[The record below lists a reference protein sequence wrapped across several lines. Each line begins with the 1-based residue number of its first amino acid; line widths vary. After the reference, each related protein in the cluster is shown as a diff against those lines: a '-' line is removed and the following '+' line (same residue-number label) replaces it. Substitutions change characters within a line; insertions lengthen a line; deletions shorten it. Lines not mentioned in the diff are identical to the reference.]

1 MNMFYDNL
9 VTQMGIS
16 PAVAEHVKSAEAGL
30 LELYAHCG
38 DIAAYNQ
45 LKVLQAMQACRLSD
59 AHFADST
66 GYGYHDIGR
75 QALED
80 IFSSIFKA
88 EAALVRPQ
96 LISGTHAL
104 AAALFGN
111 LRPGDVLLS
120 PVGAPYD
127 TLESVIGIRP
137 TSGSL
142 AEYGVEYRQ
151 VDLTPE
157 GGFDYKGIEKA
168 LRGTSSTINNCNKSV
183 DFAECQSDILQKNSA
198 IKMVTIQRSKGYAW
212 RPSFTIEEIRQ
223 LIMFIRTISPHT
235 IILVDNC
242 YGEFVEIKEPIE
254 IGADIAAGS
263 LIKNPGGG
271 IAPGGGYV
279 VGAAKYVEAA
289 AERLT
294 APGLGSAVGPT
305 LGMTRTL
312 LQGLFLAPQTVEA
325 CIKGAILAA
334 AVFERLGYDVN
345 PLPAAA
351 RTDIVQAIRLGDP
364 KKVLAYCKGIQRAA
378 PVDSYVVPEA
388 APMPGYADGV
398 VMAGG
403 TFVQGSSIELSA
415 DAPLRPPYIVYHQGG
430 LTVPHAKAGVVF
442 ALDGLYREGML
453 HI

>member
-1 MNMFYDNL
+1 MYYDYL
-9 VTQMGIS
+9 VNQLDIS
-16 PAVAEHVKSAEAGL
+16 PVVAEYVKSAEAGL
-30 LELYAHCG
+30 LQSFAQVAQ
-38 DIAAYNQ
+38 IAAYNQ
-45 LKVLQAMQACRLSD
+45 LKVLHAMQSNRLSD

-66 GYGYHDIGR
+66 GYGYGDVGR

-80 IFSSIFKA
+80 IYSSIFKA

-120 PVGAPYD
+120 PVGKPYD

-151 VDLTPE
+151 VELTPE
-157 GGFDYKGIEKA
+157 GGFDYEKIKNT
-168 LRGTSSTINNCNKSV
+168 LTTGPSTTKNENKSV
-183 DFAECQSDILQKNSA
+183 NISECQSSNNEKNSA
-198 IKMVTIQRSKGYAW
+198 IEMVAIQRSKGYAW
-212 RPSFTIEEIRQ
+212 RTSFSVEEIRK
-223 LIMFIRTISPHT
+223 LITFIRTISPHT

-242 YGEFVEIKEPIE
+242 YGEFVEEAEPIE
-254 IGADIAAGS
+254 AGADIVAGS

-271 IAPGGGYV
+271 IAPGGGYI
-279 VGAAKYVEAA
+279 VGKAKYVEAA

-305 LGMTRTL
+305 FGMARQL
-312 LQGLFLAPQTVEA
+312 LQGVFLAPQTVGA
-325 CIKGAILAA
+325 CVMGAILTA
-334 AVFERLGYDVN
+334 AVFEGLGYEVN
-345 PLPAAA
+345 PLPGEA
-351 RTDIVQAIRLGDP
+351 RSDIVQAIKLGDP

-378 PVDSYVVPEA
+378 PVDSYVVPEV
-388 APMPGYADGV
+388 APMPGYGDGV

-403 TFVQGSSIELSA
+403 TFIQGSSIELSA

-430 LTVPHAKAGVVF
+430 LTQAHAKAGVVF
-442 ALDGLYREGML
+442 ALDELYKAGLVKL
-453 HI
+453 

>member
-1 MNMFYDNL
+1 MYYDYL
-9 VTQMGIS
+9 VNQVGIS
-16 PAVAEHVKSAEAGL
+16 LVVADCIKTVEAELTKPYARAAELAG
-30 LELYAHCG
+30 
-38 DIAAYNQ
+38 INQ
-45 LKVLQAMQACRLSD
+45 LKVLHAMQDCRLSD

-80 IFSSIFKA
+80 IFSAIFKA

-120 PVGAPYD
+120 PVGRPYD

-142 AEYGVEYRQ
+142 AEYGIEYRQ
-151 VDLTPE
+151 VELTHD
-157 GGFDYKGIEKA
+157 GGFSFDDIGKA
-168 LRGTSSTINNCNKSV
+168 LTGKPV
-183 DFAECQSDILQKNSA
+183 
-198 IKMVTIQRSKGYAW
+198 KMATIQRSKGYAW
-212 RPSFTIEEIRQ
+212 RPSFTVDELEE
-223 LIMFIRTISPHT
+223 LITFITATSPDT
-235 IILVDNC
+235 IIMVDNC
-242 YGEFVEIKEPIE
+242 YGEFVEEREPIE
-254 IGADIAAGS
+254 AGADIAAGS

-279 VGAAKYVEAA
+279 VGRAKYVEAA

-312 LQGLFLAPQTVEA
+312 LQGLFLAPQTVSA
-325 CIKGAILAA
+325 CVTGAVLAA
-334 AVFERLGYDVN
+334 AVFQHLGFEVN
-345 PLPAAA
+345 PCPFAP
-351 RTDIVQAIRLGDP
+351 RTDIVQAIKLGDAN
-364 KKVLAYCKGIQRAA
+364 KVLAYCKGIQQAA

-415 DAPLRPPYIVYHQGG
+415 DAPLREPYIVYHQGG
-430 LTVPHAKAGVVF
+430 LTTPHAKAGVAF
-442 ALDGLYREGML
+442 ALDALYKSGLVK
-453 HI
+453 I

>member
-1 MNMFYDNL
+1 MDVNMYYEYLTN
-9 VTQMGIS
+9 QMGIS
-16 PAVAEHVKSAEAGL
+16 PVVSSYIKIVEADISAPFARAG
-30 LELYAHCG
+30 E
-38 DIAAYNQ
+38 IAAVNQ
-45 LKVLQAMQACRLSD
+45 LKVLHAMQACRLSD

-80 IFSSIFKA
+80 IFSAIFKA

-120 PVGAPYD
+120 PVGKPYD

-142 AEYGVEYRQ
+142 AEYGVEYWQ
-151 VDLTPE
+151 VELMPC
-157 GGFDYKGIEKA
+157 GGFNFDYIGKA
-168 LRGTSSTINNCNKSV
+168 LTDKPV
-183 DFAECQSDILQKNSA
+183 
-198 IKMVTIQRSKGYAW
+198 KMVTIQRSKGYAW
-212 RPSFTIEEIRQ
+212 RPSFTIDEIGR
-223 LIMFIRTISPHT
+223 LITFIRTISPHT

-242 YGEFVEIKEPIE
+242 YGEFVEEREPIE
-254 IGADIAAGS
+254 AGADIAAGS

-305 LGMTRTL
+305 LGMTRNL
-312 LQGLFLAPQTVEA
+312 LQGLFLAPKTVSA
-325 CIKGAILAA
+325 CITGAVLAA
-334 AVFERLGYDVN
+334 AVFERLGFPVN
-345 PLPAAA
+345 PGPFAF
-351 RTDIVQAIRLGDP
+351 RTDIVQAIKLGDA
-364 KKVLAYCKGIQRAA
+364 KKVLAYCKGIQQAA
-378 PVDSYVVPEA
+378 PVDSYVVPEP

-403 TFVQGSSIELSA
+403 TFIQGSSIELSA
-415 DAPLRPPYIVYHQGG
+415 DAPLREPYIVYHQGG
-430 LTVPHAKAGVVF
+430 LTAPHAKVGVAF
-442 ALDGLYREGML
+442 ALDALYREGL
-453 HI
+453 VPV

>member
-1 MNMFYDNL
+1 
-9 VTQMGIS
+9 MGIS
-16 PAVAEHVKSAEAGL
+16 PVVADYIKTVEAELAEPFSRAN
-30 LELYAHCG
+30 EL
-38 DIAAYNQ
+38 AAINQ
-45 LKVLQAMQACRLSD
+45 LKVLRAMQACRLSD
-59 AHFADST
+59 AHFTDST

-80 IFSSIFKA
+80 IFSAIFKA

-111 LRPGDVLLS
+111 LRPGDMLLS

-142 AEYGVEYRQ
+142 AEYGVAYRQ
-151 VDLTPE
+151 VELNPE
-157 GGFDYKGIEKA
+157 GGFDFEGIRKA
-168 LRGTSSTINNCNKSV
+168 LTDNP
-183 DFAECQSDILQKNSA
+183 

-212 RPSFTIEEIRQ
+212 RPSFTICEIGQ
-223 LIMFIRTISPHT
+223 LITFIRTISPHT
-235 IILVDNC
+235 IVLVDNC
-242 YGEFVEIKEPIE
+242 YGEFVEETEPIE
-254 IGADIAAGS
+254 AGADIAAGS

-305 LGMTRTL
+305 LGMTRNL
-312 LQGLFLAPQTVEA
+312 LQGLFLAPQTVGA
-325 CIKGAILAA
+325 CITGAVLAA
-334 AVFERLGYDVN
+334 AVFNHLGFAVN
-345 PLPAAA
+345 PSPLAT
-351 RTDIVQAIRLGDP
+351 RTDIVQAIKLGDA
-364 KKVLAYCKGIQRAA
+364 KKVLAYCKGIQQAA
-378 PVDSYVVPEA
+378 PVDSYVVPEP

-398 VMAGG
+398 IMAGG
-403 TFVQGSSIELSA
+403 TFIQGSSIELSA
-415 DAPLRPPYIVYHQGG
+415 DAPLREPYIVYHQGG
-430 LTVPHAKAGVVF
+430 LTAPHAKVGVAF
-442 ALDGLYREGML
+442 ALNTLYREGL
-453 HI
+453 VPL

>member
-1 MNMFYDNL
+1 MYNELIN
-9 VTQMGIS
+9 MGIS
-16 PAVAEHVKSAEAGL
+16 PVVSNYVMKAEAGL
-30 LELYAHCG
+30 IDSFAMQS
-38 DIAAYNQ
+38 DITAINQ
-45 LKVLQAMQACRLSD
+45 LKVLHAMQANRLSD

-66 GYGYHDIGR
+66 GYGYNDIGR
-75 QALED
+75 EALED
-80 IFSSIFKA
+80 IFSAIFKA

-111 LRPGDVLLS
+111 LRPGDVLMS

-137 TSGSL
+137 ASGSL
-142 AEYGVEYRQ
+142 ADYGIKYRQ
-151 VDLTPE
+151 VDLSPD
-157 GGFDYKGIEKA
+157 GDFDYEGIKKA
-168 LRGTSSTINNCNKSV
+168 LTEPT
-183 DFAECQSDILQKNSA
+183 
-198 IKMVTIQRSKGYAW
+198 KMVTIQRSKGYAW
-212 RPSFTIEEIRQ
+212 RPSFTIEKIKK
-223 LIMFIRTISPHT
+223 LITFIRTISPHT

-242 YGEFVEIKEPIE
+242 YGEFVEDREPIE
-254 IGADIAAGS
+254 VGADIAAGS

-279 VGAAKYVEAA
+279 VGKVEYVEAA
-289 AERLT
+289 AQRLT

-312 LQGLFLAPQTVEA
+312 LQGLFLAPQTVGS
-325 CIKGAILAA
+325 CIMGAMLAA
-334 AVFERLGYDVN
+334 AVFAGLGYEVN
-345 PLPAAA
+345 PLSLDT
-351 RTDIVQAIRLGDP
+351 RTDIVQAIKLGDP
-364 KKVLAYCKGIQRAA
+364 KKVLAYCKGIQKAA

-388 APMPGYADGV
+388 APMPGYSDGV

-430 LTVPHAKAGVVF
+430 LTTPHAKAGVVF
-442 ALDGLYREGML
+442 ALDTLYKEGLVTL
-453 HI
+453 

>member
-1 MNMFYDNL
+1 MYYDYL
-9 VTQMGIS
+9 VNQMGIS
-16 PAVAEHVKSAEAGL
+16 PVVADYIKSVEAELTGPFT
-30 LELYAHCG
+30 YAME
-38 DIAAYNQ
+38 IAAFNQ
-45 LKVLQAMQACRLSD
+45 LKVLHAMQACRLSD

-80 IFSSIFKA
+80 IFSVIFKA

-104 AAALFGN
+104 AAVLFGN
-111 LRPGDVLLS
+111 LRPGDILLS
-120 PVGAPYD
+120 PVGRPYD

-142 AEYGVEYRQ
+142 AEYGVTYRQ
-151 VDLTPE
+151 AELNPDGRFDFE
-157 GGFDYKGIEKA
+157 GIKKT
-168 LRGTSSTINNCNKSV
+168 L
-183 DFAECQSDILQKNSA
+183 ECGPV
-198 IKMVTIQRSKGYAW
+198 KMVTIQRSKGYAW
-212 RPSFTIEEIRQ
+212 RPSFTIDEIEE
-223 LIMFIRTISPHT
+223 LIAFIRTISPHT

-242 YGEFVEIKEPIE
+242 YGEFVEKREPIE
-254 IGADIAAGS
+254 AGADIAAGS

-279 VGAAKYVEAA
+279 VGTAKYVEAA

-312 LQGLFLAPQTVEA
+312 LQGLFLAPETVGA
-325 CIKGAILAA
+325 CITGAVLSA

-345 PLPAAA
+345 PGPFAT
-351 RTDIVQAIRLGDP
+351 RTDIVQAIMLGDM
-364 KKVLAYCKGIQRAA
+364 KKVSAYCKGIQQAA
-378 PVDSYVVPEA
+378 PVESYVVPEP

-415 DAPLRPPYIVYHQGG
+415 DAPLREPYVIYHQGG
-430 LTVPHAKAGVVF
+430 LTISHAKAGTAF
-442 ALDGLYREGML
+442 ALDALYREGL
-453 HI
+453 VPL